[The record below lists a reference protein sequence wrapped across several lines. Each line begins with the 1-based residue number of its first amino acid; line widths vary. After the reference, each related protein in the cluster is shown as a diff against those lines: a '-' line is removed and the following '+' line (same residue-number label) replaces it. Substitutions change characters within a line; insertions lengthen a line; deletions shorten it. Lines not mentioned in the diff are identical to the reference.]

1 MMTKKEFL
9 ERFSDKQKIDIANE
23 YLGILYDSH
32 LSDGNNLLRAMESE
46 SNTQKLEDSIL
57 NIATQRIK

>member
-23 YLGILYDSH
+23 YLCIFYDSY
-32 LSDGNNLLRAMESE
+32 LSDGNYLLRAMESE